1 MPDVAALSAHQ
12 APAWF
17 RQARVPLPPL
27 HQPPVGPNIPTR
39 RYWLPSENRYVR
51 LRLSVKWIK
60 TVDKLGVEVAV
71 ARLRARGERF

>member
-1 MPDVAALSAHQ
+1 
-12 APAWF
+12 
-17 RQARVPLPPL
+17 
-27 HQPPVGPNIPTR
+27 VGPNIPTR